1 MNNSRNQLIQA
12 EHKHLLQTYK
22 RLDIVPERAEGCIIY
37 DKNGD
42 EYIDFLGGIAVNL
55 LGHSHPKILKALT
68 EQAKR
73 YMHLSNYFYQ
83 DAQIELAEKV
93 NKLSGYSRVFFS
105 NSGTEATEGA
115 IKLARRWGYLNNK
128 SEIISF
134 TGGFHG
140 RTYGALSLMDKPLY
154 KDTMGPFLENIKIL
168 PFNDIAS
175 LEDNINKNISSV
187 FIEFLQ
193 GEGGIV
199 EAHPDFINRLFEL
212 KNKFNFLVVADEVQS
227 GVGRTGKF
235 NFFDYYNVKPD
246 VVTIAKGL
254 GGGLPLGAILTTE
267 NLADVWTKGM
277 HGTTFGGNALSCASG
292 CVVLEELENGLL
304 DYVITTGNYL
314 KNSLLQLQKDFPDLI
329 LEVRGRGLMQGLLLT
344 FEATKLVELLLSQ
357 KIITNATSRNVLRLL
372 PPLVITKND
381 IDTLHQKLE
390 YCLNKIRK
398 NHE

>member
-42 EYIDFLGGIAVNL
+42 EYLDFLGGIAVNL
-55 LGHSHPKILKALT
+55 LGHSHPKILNALT

-83 DAQIELAEKV
+83 DAQIELAEKI

-115 IKLARRWGYLNNK
+115 IKFARRWGYLNNK

-175 LEDNINKNISSV
+175 LEDNINKT
-187 FIEFLQ
+187 IE
-193 GEGGIV
+193 
-199 EAHPDFINRLFEL
+199 
-212 KNKFNFLVVADEVQS
+212 KFNDIYSKEE
-227 GVGRTGKF
+227 
-235 NFFDYYNVKPD
+235 D
-246 VVTIAKGL
+246 
-254 GGGLPLGAILTTE
+254 
-267 NLADVWTKGM
+267 
-277 HGTTFGGNALSCASG
+277 ALQI
-292 CVVLEELENGLL
+292 VHT
-304 DYVITTGNYL
+304 Y
-314 KNSLLQLQKDFPDLI
+314 
-329 LEVRGRGLMQGLLLT
+329 
-344 FEATKLVELLLSQ
+344 
-357 KIITNATSRNVLRLL
+357 
-372 PPLVITKND
+372 
-381 IDTLHQKLE
+381 
-390 YCLNKIRK
+390 
-398 NHE
+398 

>member
-22 RLDIVPERAEGCIIY
+22 RLDIVPKRAEGCVIY

-42 EYIDFLGGIAVNL
+42 EYLDFLGGIAVNL
-55 LGHSHPKILKALT
+55 LGHSHPKILNALT

-83 DAQIELAEKV
+83 DVQIELAEII

-115 IKLARRWGYLNNK
+115 IKLVRRWGYLNNK

-168 PFNDIAS
+168 PFNDIS
-175 LEDNINKNISSV
+175 SIEDNINKNTSSV

-199 EAHPDFINRLFEL
+199 EAHPDFVNKLFEL

-235 NFFDYYNVKPD
+235 NFFDYYNVQPD

-267 NLADVWTKGM
+267 NLADVWNKGM
-277 HGTTFGGNALSCASG
+277 HGTTFGGNALSCALG
-292 CVVLEELENGLL
+292 CVVLEELENGLM

-314 KNSLLQLQKDFPDLI
+314 KNSLLKLQKYFPDLI
-329 LEVRGRGLMQGLLLT
+329 LEVRGRGLMQGLLLS
-344 FEATKLVELLLSQ
+344 FEAIKLVELLLSQ
-357 KIITNATSRNVLRLL
+357 KIITNATSGNVLRLL

-381 IDTLHQKLE
+381 IDTLNEKLE
-390 YCLNKIRK
+390 YCLKKIS
-398 NHE
+398 

>member
-42 EYIDFLGGIAVNL
+42 EYLDFLGGIAVNL
-55 LGHSHPKILKALT
+55 LGHSHPKILNALT

-83 DAQIELAEKV
+83 DAQIELAEKI

-115 IKLARRWGYLNNK
+115 IKFARRWGYLNNK

-175 LEDNINKNISSV
+175 LEDNINKNTSSV

-199 EAHPDFINRLFEL
+199 EAHPDFVNKLFEL

-235 NFFDYYNVKPD
+235 NFFDYYNVQPD

-277 HGTTFGGNALSCASG
+277 HGTTFGGNALSCALG
-292 CVVLEELENGLL
+292 CVVLEELENGLM

-314 KNSLLQLQKDFPDLI
+314 KNSLLKLQKYFPDLI
-329 LEVRGRGLMQGLLLT
+329 LEVRGRGLMQGLLLS
-344 FEATKLVELLLSQ
+344 FEAIKLVELLLSQ
-357 KIITNATSRNVLRLL
+357 KIITNATSGNVLRLL
-372 PPLVITKND
+372 PPLVIKKND
-381 IDTLHQKLE
+381 IDTLNEKLE
-390 YCLNKIRK
+390 YCLKKIS
-398 NHE
+398 